1 MLFVFVVIAVGL
13 LLSITVNKIV
23 FETKWEWVII
33 FMCLY
38 LPFYISILSIVY
50 QATASPFLVSIF
62 QYLKEFVLLIS
73 LLSFV
78 FYQRNLFY
86 YPFRL
91 QITDKLFLAFYGL
104 GLVFLFLPIG
114 PADMLTKALYFK
126 NVLMMGLLYFLGRN
140 TNFSDL
146 DYRFLFK
153 SIMLIFVAALGLNL
167 FEKLTGLHF
176 QNITGYALFNQAIN
190 NVEPSGNYG
199 LTWTFETQTGGMR
212 LASFFSDPLELASSC
227 LLGFSVGLIGFLS
240 SKRHQSWIFIIVI
253 LASIGS
259 LFFAASRA
267 SFASFF
273 IMLIFIAVIFRLY
286 GLIKLGVAL
295 FASFVIFVLFFAN
308 DEFYYFV
315 VDTLTFENAS
325 SVGHVIA
332 WLEALN
338 QMLVAPL
345 GSGLATSGNVGSVSD
360 ELRIGGENQFLV
372 FGVQLGFL
380 GMFLYILILGM
391 GVWTGIKVFRNSQ
404 NTHIARV
411 AFIAATVKVG
421 LLLPLFTAN
430 AELYAFV
437 SWLTWWMVGISVKE
451 YNALKYQKGPSLA
464 LG

>member
-1 MLFVFVVIAVGL
+1 MVIAVGL

-33 FMCLY
+33 FMSLY

-50 QATASPFLVSIF
+50 QATGSPFFVSIF

-78 FYQRNLFY
+78 FYQRNLFD

-114 PADMLTKALYFK
+114 PANMLTKALYFK
-126 NVLMMGLLYFLGRN
+126 NVLMMGMLYFLGRN

-146 DYRFLFK
+146 DYRVLFK

-167 FEKLTGLHF
+167 FEKLVGLHF

-190 NVEPSGNYG
+190 NVEPSGNYD

-227 LLGFSVGLIGFLS
+227 LLGFSLGLIGYLS
-240 SKRHQSWIFIIVI
+240 SKRAQSWIFILVI
-253 LASIGS
+253 LVSIGS

-286 GLIKLGVAL
+286 GLIKLGAAL
-295 FASFVIFVLFFAN
+295 LASFVVFVFIFAS

-315 VDTLTFENAS
+315 VDTITFENAS

-338 QMLVAPL
+338 QMVVAPF

-391 GVWTGIKVFRNSQ
+391 GIWTGIKVFRDSK
-404 NTHIARV
+404 NTHIARI

-437 SWLTWWMVGISVKE
+437 SWLTWWMVGLSVKE
-451 YNALKYQKGPSLA
+451 YNKLKYQKSTSLA